1 MATTT
6 IIWLVTLGVKLLAA
20 LVGLFVACA
29 KFVDWRRQK
38 KGAVNPPLAASLH
51 EDQQYATRA
60 APCMASESREPV
72 TRYHHIADD
81 LHTGDLFLF
90 SGRAL
95 HSYLIRI
102 PTWSR
107 MSHCGMIYRDHGG
120 KVLVAEV
127 VERLKLRRNGWRFSI
142 DKGGFNLTPLIDYVR
157 KNPGQCYVAKVATEY
172 DRPDKFNRTAARSA
186 IDASANWSYGWLGIA
201 FQLLTKLPLL
211 REIAYLATWKNIDRA
226 WDKRFPPFCS
236 WADSIWATIAGQDP
250 TPCLAPQLTTP
261 AEIERSKLWGRKVA
275 LVP

>member
-1 MATTT
+1 MTVSTLIFAY
-6 IIWLVTLGVKLLAA
+6 WGAKLVAA
-20 LVGLFVACA
+20 LVALVFGCA

-38 KGAVNPPLAASLH
+38 KGAVNPPTASLH
-51 EDQQYATRA
+51 GDQQYATRP
-60 APCMASESREPV
+60 APMMSSERHESV
-72 TRYHHIADD
+72 ARYNHIADD
-81 LHTGDLFLF
+81 LHTGDVFLF

-127 VERLKLRRNGWRFSI
+127 VERFKLHRNGWRFSI
-142 DKGGFNLTPLIDYVR
+142 DKGGFNLTPLLGYVLA
-157 KNPGQCYVAKVATEY
+157 NPGQCYVGKVAEEY
-172 DRPDKFNRTAARSA
+172 DRPDKFNRTAAREA
-186 IDASANWSYGWLGIA
+186 IDASKHWAYGYLGIA
-201 FQLLTKLPLL
+201 FQILTKLPFL
-211 REIAYLATWKNIDRA
+211 REIAYFWTWKNIDTA
-226 WDKRFPPFCS
+226 WDKKFPPFCS

-261 AEIERSKLWGRKVA
+261 AEIERSKLWGTKVA